1 MTVLQ
6 SCSVVDKVQTQAQPE
21 TKVNGH
27 RKRIGLYGGTF
38 NPIHNAHLFMADQVG
53 HALCLDRVDFLP
65 DAKPPHVDHK
75 DSLDPQLRLRMLE
88 LAVTDN
94 PFLGIEYAEL
104 ERGGVSYTYDTIK
117 YLLDKHPDVDYY
129 FIIGG
134 DMVDYLGKWYRIN
147 DLIRLPHFHFVGVH
161 RQGAKNET
169 EYPVI
174 WVDVPT
180 VDFSSTDIRQR
191 VQHGQSIKYMVP
203 DAVSKFIEEHQL
215 YRE

>member
-75 DSLDPQLRLRMLE
+75 DSLDPQLRLQMLE
-88 LAVTDN
+88 LAVADN
-94 PFLGIEYAEL
+94 PFLGIECTEL

-117 YLLDKHPDVDYY
+117 YLLDKHPNVDYY

-134 DMVDYLGKWYRIN
+134 DMVDYLDKWYRIN

-169 EYPVI
+169 RYPVI

-191 VQHGQSIKYMVP
+191 VQRGQSIKYMVP
-203 DAVSKFIEEHQL
+203 DAVSKFIEEYQL